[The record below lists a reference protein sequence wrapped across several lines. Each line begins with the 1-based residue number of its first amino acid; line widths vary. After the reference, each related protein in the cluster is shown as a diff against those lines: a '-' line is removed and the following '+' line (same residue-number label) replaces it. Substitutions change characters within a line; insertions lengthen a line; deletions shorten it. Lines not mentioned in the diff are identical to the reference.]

1 MKKVNDEFK
10 LKDLEKYNNASY
22 NEILRELEEEKAYLT
37 RLLQKGK
44 NEHNEFNLNPLQ
56 FEQEY
61 HEVTHQ
67 IEVKENLLYTLSK
80 KKTRPEPLFSPIVN
94 TAVLIL

>member
-44 NEHNEFNLNPLQ
+44 NEHSEFNLNPLQ
-56 FEQEY
+56 FEQEFQD
-61 HEVTHQ
+61 VTHQ
-67 IEVKENLLYTLSK
+67 IEVKENILYTLSK
-80 KKTRPEPLFSPIVN
+80 KKSRPEPEKINYEGDQVE
-94 TAVLIL
+94 